1 MLNLKVIMYLS
12 RPRILDPNLV
22 ILRLCCHLSVWT
34 WYGRWNN
41 GWFIN
46 LSCSPSLCS
55 PSLISRPQLSC
66 NHLLL
71 LQVSNLEQI
80 RGISGE
86 NNGRDMRGTDR
97 WHNLKRTFV
106 LHHAK
111 SKFCRTTCL
120 FEKAN
125 GWRGRGI
132 FDNQSKQENLS
143 SFDLFFHCWF
153 LSKDVLLFWPS
164 LFWFFVL
171 YDSNLFEQKE

>member
-1 MLNLKVIMYLS
+1 MSPYLKYEFEGYYVS
-12 RPRILDPNLV
+12 RPRILDLNLV
-22 ILRLCCHLSVWT
+22 ILRLCCQ
-34 WYGRWNN
+34 YGRWNN

-55 PSLISRPQLSC
+55 PSIISRPQLSC

-97 WHNLKRTFV
+97 WQNLKRKLV

-120 FEKAN
+120 YEKVKWLKRTWN
-125 GWRGRGI
+125 FW
-132 FDNQSKQENLS
+132 QSEQTRKSVE
-143 SFDLFFHCWF
+143 
-153 LSKDVLLFWPS
+153 
-164 LFWFFVL
+164 FWFIFPL
-171 YDSNLFEQKE
+171 LIFI